1 MTGVAGGPA
10 NKHNFIN
17 PRAPGGQQGSQP
29 VGHHVSGRGRGGGAG
44 AGEEEVWGYSR
55 VLSQ

>member
-29 VGHHVSGRGRGGGAG
+29 VGHHVSGRGRGAGAE
-44 AGEEEVWGYSR
+44 AGEEEEVGGTAG
-55 VLSQ
+55 